1 MFKRA
6 IPAHKPL
13 LIYARA
19 SNINVAH
26 GDRAGDYIH
35 STGALTRFLLEGN
48 FMSELNI
55 KSQEIYGQIV
65 KAADAASKTFVQAA
79 ESVRTESKAETRIEC
94 HESFLKACD
103 SFRSGW
109 GLPAGQPPSEAMP
122 RLIEQKR
129 TAYRRLLEYQSCIQW
144 FSANRKAKF
153 DEFKT
158 ICQKNN
164 IKDPEQQKVLFAVC
178 IFDVRS
184 LIRLVDENQ
193 ELR

>member
-1 MFKRA
+1 
-6 IPAHKPL
+6 
-13 LIYARA
+13 
-19 SNINVAH
+19 
-26 GDRAGDYIH
+26 
-35 STGALTRFLLEGN
+35 
-48 FMSELNI
+48 MSELNL

-65 KAADAASKTFVQAA
+65 KAADAASKMFVEAA
-79 ESVRTESKAETRIEC
+79 ELVRNETKVETRREC
-94 HESFLKACD
+94 HEAFLKACD
-103 SFRSGW
+103 SFRAGW

-144 FSANRKAKF
+144 FFSNRKAKF

-164 IKDPEQQKVLFAVC
+164 ITDPEQQKVLFAVC

-184 LIRLVDENQ
+184 LLKTVDENQ
-193 ELR
+193 DLR